1 MLPSPGNVL
10 DHAFSGG
17 FALQPSV
24 RQRTPEDD
32 LFRQRLENRLD
43 TRHALCRLA
52 EQMPWAQCTERFGA
66 LYAERGRPGLP
77 LRLLVGLQYLKH
89 VYALSDEEV
98 VAQWV
103 ENPYWQYFCGEEY
116 FQHTLPVEPSQ
127 MTRFRQRIG
136 EAGCEWLLQWTIE
149 MGVQTKA
156 VRPTHLQNV
165 SVDTTVQP
173 KAVAFPTDA
182 RLYLKG
188 LRTIVRE
195 AKRRGVP
202 LRQSYTRL
210 AKVAFMQHGRY
221 AKAKQFKRARR
232 MQKKLKV
239 YLGRVVRDVQRK
251 VAETPEGAERF
262 QTLLGRLQR
271 LLTQQRQDKDKLYSV
286 HAPEV
291 ECLAKGKAHQPYE
304 FGVKGSLATTQRKN
318 FVVGIQALAG
328 NPYDGHTLA
337 RQLAQV
343 EQLTGQRPRRCGV
356 DQGYRGHGVESS
368 ETAVLVSRQRR
379 RVTPAQ
385 KRALRRRNAI
395 EPLIGHLKSDGF
407 LGRNFLKGVEGD
419 KLNALLCGAG
429 QNLRAILRQLRIFL
443 RRIGIRTFRLRLA
456 FQCPSPRPY

>member
-1 MLPSPGNVL
+1 M
-10 DHAFSGG
+10 
-17 FALQPSV
+17 QPTV
-24 RQRTPEDD
+24 KQRTPEDD
-32 LFRQRLENRLD
+32 LFRQRLENILD

-52 EQMPWAQCTERFGA
+52 EQMPWAQCTDRFGA

-89 VYALSDEEV
+89 VYAMSDEEV

-116 FQHTLPVEPSQ
+116 FQHTLPVDPSQ

-136 EAGCEWLLQWTIE
+136 EAGCEWLLQLTIAV
-149 MGVQTKA
+149 GLNTKT
-156 VRPTHLQNV
+156 VRPAHLRQV

-188 LRTIVRE
+188 LRTLVRE
-195 AKRRGVP
+195 AKHAGIP

-210 AKVAFMQHGRY
+210 ATQAFVQHGRY

-239 YLGRVVRDVQRK
+239 YLGRVYRDVQRK
-251 VAETPEGAERF
+251 VAETPEGTERVHD
-262 QTLLGRLQR
+262 LLGRLHR
-271 LLTQQRQDKDKLYSV
+271 VLTQQRQDTGKLYSV

-291 ECLAKGKAHQPYE
+291 ECLAKGKAHKPYE
-304 FGVKGSLATTQRKN
+304 FGVKVSLATTQTKN

-337 RQLAQV
+337 GQLEQV
-343 EQLTGQRPRRCGV
+343 ERLTGQRPRRCVV
-356 DQGYRGHGVESS
+356 DQGYRGHGLAATPTEI
-368 ETAVLVSRQRR
+368 LISRQR

-419 KLNALLCGAG
+419 KRNALLCGAG
-429 QNLRAILRQLRIFL
+429 QNLRAILRQLRIFW
-443 RRIGIRTFRLRLA
+443 RRFGIGAFRLHVP
-456 FQCPSPRPY
+456 FQSPSPSPR